1 MIITNPSSINITTN
15 VDNIILICEAMGIP
29 IPTISWIYNE
39 NILNYN
45 TTNDLSVQTIIVGV
59 GIVRSVLIVTS
70 TQLNHTGEYMCNA
83 TSQVAYY
90 NSVLSDIATVVVH
103 GKPKYIT
110 HQFFIQLIALPLF
123 NLNITTRGSS
133 EVGKTFIL
141 ECTIKQYEGLPVLY
155 DAMWE
160 KSDGI
165 NSDILKSSLLVQS
178 TTILSLTI
186 SPVTFHHR
194 GEYRCTLRYNTT
206 SEHQLFHNYTLVVK
220 SETNLLL

>member
-1 MIITNPSSINITTN
+1 MIITNPSSINITTD
-15 VDNIILICEAMGIP
+15 VDNITLICEAMGIP
-29 IPTISWIYNE
+29 IPIISWIYNG
-39 NILNYN
+39 NILNDN
-45 TTNDLSVQTIIVGV
+45 MMNGLSVQTIIVGH
-59 GIVRSVLIVTS
+59 GIVRSVLIITS
-70 TQLNHTGEYMCNA
+70 VQINYAGEYMCNA
-83 TSQVAYY
+83 TSQVTFY
-90 NSVLSDIATVVVH
+90 NSVSSDIATVVIH
-103 GKPKYIT
+103 GKPEFIK
-110 HQFFIQLIALPLF
+110 HQFFNHLIALPLF

-178 TTILSLTI
+178 TTILSLPL

-194 GEYRCTLRYNTT
+194 GEYRCTVRYNKT

-220 SETNLLL
+220 SETNLFL